1 MKTRDN
7 VNDKRFVK
15 LESVMAADYI
25 PFLSGRPIRED
36 QINKD
41 DLLNLKIIINQCQDS
56 RELIAAL

>member
-15 LESVMAADYI
+15 LESVMSPDYI
-25 PFLSGRPIRED
+25 PFLSGRPLRED

-41 DLLNLKIIINQCQDS
+41 DLLNIKILINQYKDS
-56 RELIAAL
+56 RELIEAL